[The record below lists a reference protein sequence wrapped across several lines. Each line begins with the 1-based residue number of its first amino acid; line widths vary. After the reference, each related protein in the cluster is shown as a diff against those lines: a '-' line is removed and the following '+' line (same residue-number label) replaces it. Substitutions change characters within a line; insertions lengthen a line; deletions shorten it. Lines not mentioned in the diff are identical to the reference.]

1 MLNSNPLEFIYSN
14 EDPATYLHY
23 DGTRTTPDL
32 PLASR
37 DINEH
42 TRRKITNDPASG
54 HKAVIASKIIDD
66 PGSGHKPVR
75 EIIDDP
81 GSGHKPV
88 TAQ

>member
-1 MLNSNPLEFIYSN
+1 M
-14 EDPATYLHY
+14 HY
-23 DGTRTTPDL
+23 NGTRTAPDSL
-32 PLASR
+32 LASS
-37 DINEH
+37 DSSEH
-42 TRRKITNDPASG
+42 TRRKIIDDPGSG
-54 HKAVIASKIIDD
+54 HKPGKIIDD